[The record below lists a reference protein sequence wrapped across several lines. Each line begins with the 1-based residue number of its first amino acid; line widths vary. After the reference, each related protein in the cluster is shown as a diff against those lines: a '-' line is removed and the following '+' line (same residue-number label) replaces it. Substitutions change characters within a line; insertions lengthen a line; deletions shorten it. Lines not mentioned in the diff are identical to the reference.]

1 MTSPSLGLAFL
12 AGLVSCLS
20 PCVFPLLPGYVAYL
34 GRQAVVVPATATG
47 PAGVPTTARNS
58 IVLISGAAFA
68 AGFSTVFVLFFYILQ
83 ALNVLFFVHQRRLVD
98 VVAGI
103 IVIALGLQTLGI
115 LRLTP
120 LLRER
125 RLHRA
130 VGSGVPGAFMLG
142 VTFAAGWTPCLG
154 PQLGAILSLTA
165 AGFAGLP
172 FMLVY
177 CLGLAVPFLAVAAL
191 AGRAAPLLRS
201 INTHMRAISIVGGFV
216 LLLFGVLILTDN
228 FTYFNRFAG
237 QAPFNL

>member
-1 MTSPSLGLAFL
+1 MTPPSLGLAFL

-34 GRQAVVVPATATG
+34 GRQAVTVPASG
-47 PAGVPTTARNS
+47 GGVSDPSPVARNS
-58 IVLISGAAFA
+58 TVLLAGGAFVL
-68 AGFSTVFVLFFYILQ
+68 GFSTVFVLLFYVLQ
-83 ALNVLFFVHQRRLVD
+83 ALNVLVFVHQRRLVD
-98 VVAGI
+98 AIAGVVV
-103 IVIALGLQTLGI
+103 IVLGLQTLGVI
-115 LRLTP
+115 RWTP

-125 RLHRA
+125 RLHRT
-130 VGSGVPGAFMLG
+130 VGNGLPGAFMLG

-165 AGFAGLP
+165 TGFAGMP

-177 CLGLAVPFLAVAAL
+177 CVGLAVPFLAVAAL

-201 INTHMRAISIVGGFV
+201 INSHMRAISVTGGV
-216 LLLFGVLILTDN
+216 ILLLFGVLILTDN

>member
-1 MTSPSLGLAFL
+1 MTSPSLGLAFV
-12 AGLVSCLS
+12 AGFVSCLS

-34 GRQAVVVPATATG
+34 GRQAVALPATLEGSGTVASRAGNAT
-47 PAGVPTTARNS
+47 
-58 IVLISGAAFA
+58 VLVSGAAFVLV
-68 AGFSTVFVLFFYILQ
+68 FSTVFVLLFYVLQ
-83 ALNVLFFVHQRRLVD
+83 ALNVLVFVHQQRLVD
-98 VVAGI
+98 VVAGTVV
-103 IVIALGLQTLGI
+103 IVLALQTLGLI
-115 LRLTP
+115 RWTP

-130 VGSGVPGAFMLG
+130 LGSGVPGAFLLG

-172 FMLVY
+172 CMLVY
-177 CLGLAVPFLAVAAL
+177 CAGLAVPFLAVAGL

-201 INTHMRAISIVGGFV
+201 VNAHMRAISVIGGV
-216 LLLFGVLILTDN
+216 ILLVFGLLILTDN

-237 QAPFNL
+237 QAPFDL

>member
-34 GRQAVVVPATATG
+34 GRQAVTVPASGGGVSDPSSVAQNSAVLL
-47 PAGVPTTARNS
+47 AGGAF
-58 IVLISGAAFA
+58 VL
-68 AGFSTVFVLFFYILQ
+68 GFSTVFVLLFYVLQ
-83 ALNVLFFVHQRRLVD
+83 ALNVFVFVHQRRLVD
-98 VVAGI
+98 AVAGVVV
-103 IVIALGLQTLGI
+103 IVLALQTLGVI
-115 LRLTP
+115 RWTP

-125 RLHRA
+125 RLHGT
-130 VGSGVPGAFMLG
+130 VGSGLSGAFMLG

-177 CLGLAVPFLAVAAL
+177 CVGLAVPFLAVAAL

-201 INTHMRAISIVGGFV
+201 INSHMRAISIAGGV
-216 LLLFGVLILTDN
+216 ILLLFGVLILTDN

>member
-34 GRQAVVVPATATG
+34 GRQAVMIPATAG
-47 PAGVPTTARNS
+47 GSRGAPAAPRNS
-58 IVLISGAAFA
+58 IVLISGVAFA
-68 AGFSTVFVLFFYILQ
+68 IGFSTVFVLFFYIFQ
-83 ALNVLFFVHQRRLVD
+83 ALNVLFFVHQRRLVE
-98 VVAGI
+98 VFAGI
-103 IVIALGLQTLGI
+103 IVIILGLQTLGV

-125 RLHRA
+125 RLHRS

-177 CLGLAVPFLAVAAL
+177 CLGLAVPFVTAAAL
-191 AGRAAPLLRS
+191 AGRASSLLRS
-201 INTHMRAISIVGGFV
+201 INTHMRAINVIGGIV

-237 QAPFNL
+237 QAPFDL

>member
-20 PCVFPLLPGYVAYL
+20 PCVFPLLPGYMAYL
-34 GRQAVVVPATATG
+34 GRQAVMAPATPGGVPG
-47 PAGVPTTARNS
+47 PSTVARSRAVVLAGVAF
-58 IVLISGAAFA
+58 VL
-68 AGFSTVFVLFFYILQ
+68 GFSTVFVVFFYILQ

-103 IVIALGLQTLGI
+103 IVIILGLQTLGI
-115 LRLTP
+115 IRWAP

-125 RLHRA
+125 RLHPTMAR
-130 VGSGVPGAFMLG
+130 GLPGAFMLG
-142 VTFAAGWTPCLG
+142 ITFAAGWTPCLG

-191 AGRAAPLLRS
+191 TGRAASLLRA
-201 INTHMRAISIVGGFV
+201 INAHMRLISIIGGLV
-216 LLLFGVLILTDN
+216 LLLFGVLLLTDN

-237 QAPFNL
+237 QAPFDL